1 MYICTPVWF
10 SITNNLRLLANPRY
24 PSVALNHYVAIT
36 GWPGAENNTR
46 AGPTAAWI
54 MGVYVQRDM
63 GLAGIGFAN
72 LRNLRCEQVF
82 DSSIDTFQLAAV
94 FAPGSN
100 PNATRNCFQVWT
112 VRTEQ
117 RSVRYGVFI
126 MIFGSSLGANYRCF
140 QQIATIEPWKG
151 QAIPGAFTYVLFLVP
166 QK

>member
-1 MYICTPVWF
+1 MYIHAYMYTCLVSHHEQLTFIGQSKISKCGSKP
-10 SITNNLRLLANPRY
+10 L
-24 PSVALNHYVAIT
+24 AIT

-100 PNATRNCFQVWT
+100 PNATPNCFQVWT
-112 VRTEQ
+112 MRTDQ

-126 MIFGSSLGANYRCF
+126 MIFGSSLGAILR
-140 QQIATIEPWKG
+140 Q
-151 QAIPGAFTYVLFLVP
+151 
-166 QK
+166 